1 MAGTILLFTP
11 ALWDNRVDLLN
22 PRQRSKIALEGG
34 AAVPLVPVIGNDAA
48 TDAARLANNV
58 LADILAARQAGEPDF
73 VIDARTTASETFAVA
88 ELMTA
93 RGILFPTD
101 SQRNLTFDLYIS
113 GDAAN
118 EMQFMRHVANV
129 TGGATPV
136 VNVLAL
142 RATGPLDLPNQFI
155 GTAAGFAGN
164 TITLVAGVGTLTLNV
179 VSTEA
184 EIVNWRI
191 EIRVGKLQQLA
202 RGV

>member
-1 MAGTILLFTP
+1 MAGTIASFVP
-11 ALWDNRVDLLN
+11 AQWDSRVDTLQN
-22 PRQRSKIALEGG
+22 RQKCKIALEG
-34 AAVPLVPVIGNDAA
+34 ASAVPLSLGSVDA
-48 TDAARLANNV
+48 TNDAARLANSV
-58 LADILAARQAGEPDF
+58 LADILAARASGEPDF
-73 VIDARTTASETFAVA
+73 TIDAKTTASETFAVA

-93 RGILFPTD
+93 RLVPFPVD
-101 SQRNLTFDLYIS
+101 SHRLLYIDVYAA

-118 EMQFMRHVANV
+118 EMQVMKHVASI
-129 TGGATPV
+129 TGGTTPV

-142 RATGPLDLPNQFI
+142 RATGPLDLPNLMI

-184 EIVNWRI
+184 EIINWRVEVRI
-191 EIRVGKLQQLA
+191 GKLQPML